1 MKPDMRHQWRLILL
15 ALVCAQK
22 AAAIY
27 LPGVAPKQYTQGE
40 QVELKVNKLTSVKTQ
55 LPFGYYTL
63 PFCQPEKITLSVEN
77 LGEILEGDHIQNSPY
92 IIEGKTNTTCKLL
105 CTQKLTDS
113 AQKKFKSM
121 IDDDYMINWMVD
133 NLPAATKYPTVSHGD
148 NIYIEGFPVGF
159 ADKGGKHYINNH
171 VTLWLQYHE
180 DAELFEGFRIVGFE
194 VQPKSLAHKSAEGP
208 ARCEGKGKYEMGSGS
223 DITFTYDVHWVYSDL
238 RWVSR
243 YDIYIKMPGGQIHW
257 FAILNSLMI
266 VLFLSGMVAM
276 ILLRTLH
283 RDITQYNEVTVE
295 DAAEESGWKLVH
307 AQVFRKPPFF
317 WLLAVSVGSGVQILG
332 MSLVT
337 LIFALQGFLSPAY
350 RGGIL
355 QSMMF
360 LYTVMGCV
368 AGYTSARL
376 TKLFEDASG
385 RMISLMTAVLYPGL
399 FFSIFFVLNALIWGQ
414 KSSGAVDFVT
424 MFMLL
429 VLWFGISVP
438 LVLLGFR
445 VGIRKEAI
453 ELPCKVSNLPREI
466 PEQVWYTHPAFMCL
480 IGGLLSF
487 SAVFTELFFIMSSL
501 WQHYFYYLFSFLAL
515 VLVIV
520 IIMCA
525 EVSIALT
532 YFQLTSGDYNW
543 WWQSFFASG
552 TSAFYV
558 FMYSILYF
566 SSRLHIEKLVSTMLY
581 FGYMFIISVMFFLL
595 TGAIGFVSTFFFVKA
610 IYSSVKIE

>member
-1 MKPDMRHQWRLILL
+1 MRPAALWAL
-15 ALVCAQK
+15 AAFCRHTV
-22 AAAIY
+22 AIY
-27 LPGVAPKQYTQGE
+27 LPGVAPKDYQPE
-40 QVELKVNKLTSVKTQ
+40 DEVELKVNKLTSVKTQ

-63 PFCQPEKITLSVEN
+63 PFCKPKEGVKMMVEN
-77 LGEILEGDHIQNSPY
+77 LGEMLEGDLIENSPY
-92 IIEGKTNTTCKLL
+92 KLVGKKNETCKKL
-105 CTQKLTDS
+105 CENDLNARDQN
-113 AQKKFKSM
+113 KFKSM

-133 NLPAATKYPTVSHGD
+133 NLPAATKYKTVTKGD
-148 NIYIEGFPVGF
+148 SIYIEGFPIGLV
-159 ADKGGKHYINNH
+159 DKAHKYYINNH
-171 VTLWLQYHE
+171 VTLKLKYHE
-180 DAELFEGFRIVGFE
+180 DANIFDGFRIVGFE
-194 VQPKSLAHKSAEGP
+194 VDPRPIAHGDGEL
-208 ARCEGKGKYEMGSGS
+208 RCDNAGKFEMTMGTPQK
-223 DITFTYDVHWVYSDL
+223 IVYTYTVEWTYSEL

-243 YDIYIKMPGGQIHW
+243 FDIYVKMPGGQIHW

-283 RDITQYNEVTVE
+283 RDITEYNEVTVE

-307 AQVFRKPPFF
+307 GQVFRKPPYF
-317 WLLAVSVGSGVQILG
+317 WLLAVSVSSGVQILG

-360 LYTVMGCV
+360 LYTAMGLL
-368 AGYTSARL
+368 AGYVSARMA
-376 TKLFEDASG
+376 KLFEDSSS
-385 RMISLMTAVLYPGL
+385 RLISLLTALLYPGL
-399 FFSIFFVLNALIWGQ
+399 FFSIFFVLNLLIWGQ
-414 KSSGAVDFVT
+414 KSSGAVDFIT

-445 VGIRKEAI
+445 MGIRKEAI
-453 ELPCKVSNLPREI
+453 DLPVKVSNIPREI
-466 PEQVWYTHPAFMCL
+466 PEQAWYTHPSFMCM

-520 IIMCA
+520 IVMCA

-552 TSAFYV
+552 TSALYV

-566 SSRLHIEKLVSTMLY
+566 SSRLHIEKLVSTLLY

-595 TGAIGFVSTFFFVKA
+595 TGAIGFIATFFFVRA